1 LMAGAGAE
9 AFARQ
14 HGLEMV
20 EPDFFST
27 EARRDQLRRA
37 RAAGQVALDHD
48 AASGPLD
55 ETRKFGTVGAV
66 ALDRDGHLAA
76 LTSTGGMTNKRPG
89 RIGDSPLIGAG
100 TYADDR
106 TAAISCTGTGEAFI
120 RVAAAH
126 DVCARMAYGG
136 QDLAAAARAVVEDA
150 LPAVGGRGG
159 LIAVDAHGR
168 VAMPFNT
175 EGMYRGVVR
184 PGEVPTTAIFG
195 ESRRVPAPAR

>member
-1 LMAGAGAE
+1 
-9 AFARQ
+9 
-14 HGLEMV
+14 
-20 EPDFFST
+20 
-27 EARRDQLRRA
+27 LRRA

-106 TAAISCTGTGEAFI
+106 TAAISC
-120 RVAAAH
+120 
-126 DVCARMAYGG
+126 
-136 QDLAAAARAVVEDA
+136 
-150 LPAVGGRGG
+150 
-159 LIAVDAHGR
+159 
-168 VAMPFNT
+168 
-175 EGMYRGVVR
+175 
-184 PGEVPTTAIFG
+184 
-195 ESRRVPAPAR
+195 